1 MAMFSVCGGQY
12 VDDVSKLTS
21 PPTIKI
27 KILASS
33 ILQSSKTFKI
43 FLVGGSNVFRMTLFL
58 LNGF

>member
-27 KILASS
+27 KILA
-33 ILQSSKTFKI
+33 LHFKVQKTLKI
-43 FLVGGSNVFRMTLFL
+43 FLVGDPNVFRMTLFL

>member
-33 ILQSSKTFKI
+33 ILQSSKIPEDFS
-43 FLVGGSNVFRMTLFL
+43 GGDPNVFRMTLFL